1 MDTLVRAPPC
11 SRLRVPVYDAR
22 SVERDKARVLK
33 NNQKLKSI
41 ERAIAVAVKPI
52 ARLATMFLSI
62 WRRVT
67 SDWAPYIEDPVPED
81 EVLTLM
87 QQASIPSFG
96 FFFMLGL
103 ATAIATF
110 GMLANSAPAIIG
122 AMIIAPLMAPIMS
135 LAFGIVDFDRHL
147 IARSAVS
154 VVSGVVLVVVFA
166 YTATLLFGLRIAG
179 SEILSRTSPSLLD
192 LGVAVAAGAAAAFS
206 YTRRSIVSS
215 IAGVAIAVAL
225 VPPLAVS
232 GIGLALGR
240 RTSVEAGLS
249 LTELGLYSG
258 GSDIAKGAFVLFL
271 TNLIGIVAVGIAV
284 FAVQRYGH
292 WKKALIGLVLTLTL
306 SALLIQPLGLALHR
320 LYVKS
325 TALRTLATL
334 GSVSPETFAAQAKIE
349 SVAVT
354 YRGDDLYIY
363 IDAIAP
369 REVTENL
376 QEKLDDFQ
384 QVLAAILEE
393 PVHMELDVIPVDI
406 VHVESGPK
414 NAVDEPE
421 PADLDGEVAG
431 PTAPKK

>member
-1 MDTLVRAPPC
+1 L
-11 SRLRVPVYDAR
+11 
-22 SVERDKARVLK
+22 
-33 NNQKLKSI
+33 
-41 ERAIAVAVKPI
+41 IAGITAKPI
-52 ARLATMFLSI
+52 TRLGALALGF
-62 WRRVT
+62 WRRLT
-67 SDWAPYIEDPVPED
+67 SDWAPYIEDPVPEE

-96 FFFMLGL
+96 FFFMLAM

-135 LAFGIVDFDRHL
+135 LAFGVVDFDRRL

-154 VVSGVVLVVVFA
+154 VFLGVVLVVVFA
-166 YTATLLFGLRIAG
+166 YATTLLFGLRIAG
-179 SEILSRTSPSLLD
+179 SEVLSRTAPSLLD

-225 VPPLAVS
+225 VPPLAVC

-240 RTSVEAGLS
+240 QTSVEAGLS

-284 FAVQRYGH
+284 FAMQRYGH

-325 TALRTLATL
+325 MALRILATL

-393 PVHMELDVIPVDI
+393 PVNMELDVIPVDLI
-406 VHVESGPK
+406 HVESGPERK
-414 NAVDEPE
+414 PDAVEPT
-421 PADLDGEVAG
+421 DLDGEEAG
-431 PTAPKK
+431 PTQSE

>member
-1 MDTLVRAPPC
+1 M
-11 SRLRVPVYDAR
+11 
-22 SVERDKARVLK
+22 
-33 NNQKLKSI
+33 
-41 ERAIAVAVKPI
+41 IAGITAKPI
-52 ARLATMFLSI
+52 TRLGALALGF
-62 WRRVT
+62 WRRLT
-67 SDWAPYIEDPVPED
+67 SDWAPYIEDPVPEE

-96 FFFMLGL
+96 FFFMLAL

-135 LAFGIVDFDRHL
+135 LAFGVVDFDRRL

-154 VVSGVVLVVVFA
+154 VFSGVVLVVVFA
-166 YTATLLFGLRIAG
+166 YATTLLFGLRIAG
-179 SEILSRTSPSLLD
+179 SEVLSRTAPSLLD

-225 VPPLAVS
+225 VPPLAVC

-240 RTSVEAGLS
+240 QTSVEAGLS

-284 FAVQRYGH
+284 FAMQRYGH

-325 TALRTLATL
+325 TALRILATL

-393 PVHMELDVIPVDI
+393 PVNMELDVIPVDLI
-406 VHVESGPK
+406 HVESGPERK
-414 NAVDEPE
+414 PDAVEPK
-421 PADLDGEVAG
+421 DLDGEEAG
-431 PTAPKK
+431 PTQSE

>member
-1 MDTLVRAPPC
+1 M
-11 SRLRVPVYDAR
+11 
-22 SVERDKARVLK
+22 K
-33 NNQKLKSI
+33 NNQKSNRI
-41 ERAIAVAVKPI
+41 GSMISEAVAKPI
-52 ARLATMFLSI
+52 ARVAAAALGI
-62 WRRVT
+62 WRRLT
-67 SDWAPYIEDPVPED
+67 SDWAPYIEDPVPEE
-81 EVLTLM
+81 EVQTLM

-96 FFFMLGL
+96 FFFMLAL

-135 LAFGIVDFDRHL
+135 LAFGIVDFDRRL

-154 VVSGVVLVVVFA
+154 VISGVVLVVAFA
-166 YTATLLFGLRIAG
+166 YATTVLFGLRIAG
-179 SEILSRTSPSLLD
+179 SEVLSRTAPSLLD

-240 RTSVEAGLS
+240 QTSVEAGLS

-292 WKKALIGLVLTLTL
+292 WKKALVGLVLTLTL

-325 TALRTLATL
+325 TALRILATM
-334 GSVSPETFAAQAKIE
+334 GSVSPETFVAQAKIE
-349 SVAVT
+349 SVNVT
-354 YRGDDLYIY
+354 YQGNDLYIY

-369 REVTENL
+369 REVTGDL
-376 QEKLDDFQ
+376 QERVDGFQ
-384 QVLAAILEE
+384 QILTVILEE
-393 PVHMELDVIPVDI
+393 PVNLELEVIPVDLI
-406 VHVESGPK
+406 HVESGPDTTAGK
-414 NAVDEPE
+414 VL
-421 PADLDGEVAG
+421 PADSDSEETG
-431 PTAPKK
+431 PTQPE

>member
-1 MDTLVRAPPC
+1 L
-11 SRLRVPVYDAR
+11 
-22 SVERDKARVLK
+22 
-33 NNQKLKSI
+33 
-41 ERAIAVAVKPI
+41 IAGIAAKPI
-52 ARLATMFLSI
+52 TRLGAAALGF
-62 WRRVT
+62 WRRLT
-67 SDWAPYIEDPVPED
+67 SDWAPYIEDPVPEE

-96 FFFMLGL
+96 FFFMLAM

-135 LAFGIVDFDRHL
+135 LAFGVVDFDRRL

-154 VVSGVVLVVVFA
+154 VFSGVVLVVVFA
-166 YTATLLFGLRIAG
+166 YATTLLFGLRIAG
-179 SEILSRTSPSLLD
+179 SEVLSRTAPSLLD

-225 VPPLAVS
+225 VPPLAVC

-240 RTSVEAGLS
+240 QTSVEAGLS

-325 TALRTLATL
+325 TALRILATL

-376 QEKLDDFQ
+376 QEKLDDFR

-393 PVHMELDVIPVDI
+393 PVNMELDVIPVDLI
-406 VHVESGPK
+406 HVESGPERK
-414 NAVDEPE
+414 PDAVEPT
-421 PADLDGEVAG
+421 DLDGEEAG
-431 PTAPKK
+431 PTQSE